1 MKRFRV
7 GFTDNHLSALLIVWR
22 LINATSDSV
31 AKSQNMPKLANYWK
45 KYLNDLHSEGFVTS
59 KLIHS
64 TSRTGKGGRRLGE
77 FFALTEK
84 GAEIIAETLNIEP
97 ETVFFPPGGIQSKSP
112 FQFPHRAMLIQLFA
126 MFLGH
131 EKGSEGR
138 FKVLDLV
145 PEYRY
150 IGSNRLGTG
159 RKATRVTVAGESII
173 PDGIVRFRAGEVVR
187 LATVEF
193 HRETDTRRIIE
204 QLQKHALAT
213 DKKCFAEMF
222 NHPHSNYVLSVYEDP
237 QKLKNVQERIRAG
250 EFPNFEK
257 YAPGYHFASLED
269 IFTLGVNKAFFQLSG
284 KQSNIFD

>member
-22 LINATSDSV
+22 LINATADSV

-45 KYLNDLHSEGFVTS
+45 KYLNDLHSEGLIIG

-84 GAEIIAETLNIEP
+84 GAETIAETLNIAP
-97 ETVFFPPGGIQSKSP
+97 ETVFFPLGGIQSKSP
-112 FQFPHRAMLIQLFA
+112 FQFPHRAMLIQLFS

-131 EKGSEGR
+131 EKSSEGR

-159 RKATRVTVAGESII
+159 RKATRVTVEGESII
-173 PDGIVRFRAGEVVR
+173 PDGIIRFSAGEKIR

-193 HRETDTRRIIE
+193 HRETDTKRIIE
-204 QLQKHALAT
+204 QLRKHALAT
-213 DKKCFAEMF
+213 DKKCFSEMF

-237 QKLKNVQERIRAG
+237 QKLKNVQERIKAG

-257 YAPGYHFASLED
+257 YALGYHFASLD
-269 IFTLGVNKAFFQLSG
+269 NILNFGIDKAFFGINGEES
-284 KQSNIFD
+284 KIWN